1 MAHPAL
7 KAEYI
12 VQAFTLNGTTHM
24 KSNFCLFS
32 NTGLQFSYVSSSIGL
47 YQKSIHSLHTYDNT
61 FKSFFNN
68 N

>member
-12 VQAFTLNGTTHM
+12 VQAFTSNGTTHM
-24 KSNFCLFS
+24 KSNFCSFP

-47 YQKSIHSLHTYDNT
+47 YQKSIHSLQL
-61 FKSFFNN
+61 
-68 N
+68 